1 MVYMGGS
8 RAARNAASI
17 VNRPTCGGNK
27 KAGLPASVGR
37 STAET
42 VALRQTS
49 QTMALLKDP
58 VSSTT
63 CSSRPVGSL
72 PGNWR
77 KC

>member
-1 MVYMGGS
+1 MVLS
-8 RAARNAASI
+8 TTKKTSSVASI
-17 VNRPTCGGNK
+17 ANQSTNGGNK

-49 QTMALLKDP
+49 QTMSLLKDP

-63 CSSRPVGSL
+63 CSSRPIGSL